1 MVAVSLSRS
10 DSRGGGGL
18 AVSTSGR
25 AWGSMPVVFLNKML
39 IARLR
44 EKKKKK
50 TPLHKVVLLFNYI
63 QMVV

>member
-44 EKKKKK
+44 EKKK

>member
-10 DSRGGGGL
+10 DSRGEGGL
-18 AVSTSGR
+18 AVSTAGR
-25 AWGSMPVVFLNKML
+25 AWGSMPVVFLCKML

-44 EKKKKK
+44 EKKKT

-63 QMVV
+63 QMAV